1 MRKDRAGV
9 GGRRVIF
16 RKRAMRREETT
27 MTKVSWG
34 VISTAKIGLDRVI
47 GPMQQGEHTSIDAIA
62 SRDMA
67 KAQAAA
73 DQFGIAKAYG
83 SYEALLADPGIEA
96 VYIPL
101 PNDQHVAWAERAAA
115 AGKHVLVEKPIGM
128 SADEAQR
135 LIGARDTSGRIIV
148 EAFMTLYT
156 PQWQRVRALIEEGRI
171 GTVHAVQAHITYRN
185 MDPAN
190 IRNRPEVGGGALMD
204 IGCYAVLFARLAFGA
219 EPRRA
224 LGLIDRDPAMGTD
237 RHASIVLDFPAG
249 QATLFCS
256 TQLAR
261 AQRVRIF
268 GTEGSIEI
276 EVPVNAPDDR
286 PTRIVVDDGRDVL
299 GSGAELIEF
308 PLCNQYTLQGDAV
321 SRAVRG
327 LDELPL
333 TLEASVANMRALD
346 AVFASERTGGWVS
359 VG

>member
-1 MRKDRAGV
+1 
-9 GGRRVIF
+9 
-16 RKRAMRREETT
+16 
-27 MTKVSWG
+27 MTRVSWG
-34 VISTAKIGLDRVI
+34 VLSTAKIGLERVI
-47 GPMQQGEHTSIDAIA
+47 GPMQQGEHASIEAIA
-62 SRDMA
+62 SRDLA
-67 KAQAAA
+67 RARAAA
-73 DQFGIAKAYG
+73 DQFGIPKAYG
-83 SYEALLADPGIEA
+83 SYEELLADPGIEA

-128 SADEAQR
+128 SADEAKR
-135 LIGARDTSGRIIV
+135 LIAARDASGRIIV

-156 PQWQRVRALIEEGRI
+156 PQWRRVRALIAEGRI
-171 GTVHAVQAHITYRN
+171 GSVHAIQAHITYRN
-185 MDPAN
+185 LDPAN

-261 AQRVRIF
+261 AQRVLIL

-299 GSGAELIEF
+299 GSGAETIEF
-308 PLCNQYTLQGDAV
+308 AACNQYTLQGDAV
-321 SRAVRG
+321 SRAIRG
-327 LDELPL
+327 QEKLHL
-333 TLEASVANMRALD
+333 TLEDSIANMRVLD
-346 AVFASERTGGWVS
+346 AVFASERTGGWVA